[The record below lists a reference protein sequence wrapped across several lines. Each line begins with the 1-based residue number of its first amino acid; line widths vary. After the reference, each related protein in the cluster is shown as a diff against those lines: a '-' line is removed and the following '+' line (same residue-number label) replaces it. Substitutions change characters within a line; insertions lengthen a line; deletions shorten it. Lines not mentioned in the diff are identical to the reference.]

1 MGDIDY
7 WFEQYEKEVEGFDT
21 LIEKLQSLGDASSKP
36 KVFTKTVTEC
46 DAKAARIKDIKK
58 SMGLELRLVKD
69 KQERSEYDAAIKEID
84 ERVTILNKDLKLAKS
99 QSDKNDLFQDKK
111 GMRSQFSS
119 EGKNNEELLE
129 GANQIQ
135 DLTFDSLARTRGLI
149 EASKEVGAATIDEL
163 RRQRDQIKDIEAE
176 VDIIDSNLKRA
187 ERLLFNFSRRMATDR
202 IIQAFTAI
210 NIGVMLALILY
221 ISITGKSLTISTAS
235 STSSGPSASNQPSSQ
250 PTRFPPGATR
260 SPTIVKPPTAKPSFP
275 GKPTFRPT
283 KPPLSFAPSAS
294 IVRRREDENEIPRPT

>member
-7 WFEQYEKEVEGFDT
+7 WFEQYEKEVEGFVT
-21 LIEKLQSLGDASSKP
+21 LIEKLQSLGDGGSKP
-36 KVFTKTVTEC
+36 KVYTQTVTDC
-46 DAKAARIKDIKK
+46 DAKIVRIKDIKK

-84 ERVTILNKDLKLAKS
+84 ERVTILTKDLKLAKS
-99 QSDKNDLFQDKK
+99 QSDKKDLFQDKK
-111 GMRSQFSS
+111 GMNSQFST
-119 EGKNNEELLE
+119 EGKNNDELLE

-149 EASKEVGAATIDEL
+149 EASKEVGTGTIDEL

-210 NIGVMLALILY
+210 NICVMLALVLY
-221 ISITGKSLTISTAS
+221 IAISGKSLTVSS
-235 STSSGPSASNQPSSQ
+235 STSTNSGPSQSNQPTSQ

-260 SPTIVKPPTAKPSFP
+260 CPTIFKPPTARPSFP

-283 KPPLSFAPSAS
+283 KPPLSLAPTAS
-294 IVRRREDENEIPRPT
+294 IAQRREDEIPQAT